1 MIIAFL
7 IIWALAII
15 VVAFIIRQS
24 FLRYL
29 YSKKKQLESDI
40 RKREAKKISN

>member
-7 IIWALAII
+7 VIWALAIL

-24 FLRYL
+24 FLGYL

-40 RKREAKKISN
+40 KTREAKNISN